1 MFQPSLPNITSRSLI
16 KSKQN
21 NPVLTILNSTVKKVR
36 TARLP
41 RLMLPLLLL
50 LAITGCKEEPG
61 VVGESFVESS
71 QSFQFDTLFVNNLQ
85 PESSNAYTGR
95 LQRIAVGNYT
105 DPIFGDMITRALVK
119 PIITDLIDL
128 QAVFNT
134 SEMEL
139 RLQFDTSQFW
149 GDTTVTNQYNIYRVE
164 NLWRGIPWLSD
175 DQVQFNE
182 AELLATF
189 DRRLEEI
196 VTIPLPEDWVVE
208 YAALYNADDVLKD
221 SLFSFEFDGLVIEPV
236 TDNGA
241 IGYINIANTVFAV
254 KNPLDTAFVEI
265 PLGDWAYSIERE
277 NAVTPNDRLM
287 INTNNDVFIRGNF
300 FDQLSGFEQSNIVK
314 AELVL
319 YRDTL
324 TLQNNLPAGHVR
336 PKPNFLLAHQNIDLD
351 PIYEFSISGGDSLGR
366 PDDVYEAYRFNLTA
380 YVNRYLFGDGLDD
393 DFYFTI
399 FERTGVVRSELL
411 HDSSTGD
418 ADRRPIVIITRI
430 EEE

>member
-1 MFQPSLPNITSRSLI
+1 
-16 KSKQN
+16 
-21 NPVLTILNSTVKKVR
+21 
-36 TARLP
+36 
-41 RLMLPLLLL
+41 MLVL
-50 LAITGCKEEPG
+50 LAIFGCREEPG
-61 VVGESFVESS
+61 VVGESFVDTS
-71 QSFQFDTLFVNNLQ
+71 QSFQFDTVYVNNLQ

-95 LQRIAVGNYT
+95 LQRMAVGTYS
-105 DPIFGDMITRALVK
+105 DPLFGDMTTRALLK
-119 PIITDLIDL
+119 PIITDIINLE
-128 QAVFNT
+128 AVFPT

-139 RLQFDTSQFW
+139 RLQFETDQFW
-149 GDTTVTNQYNIYRVE
+149 GDTTVTNQFNVYRVE
-164 NLWRGIPWLSD
+164 NLWRGIPWLSN

-189 DRRLEEI
+189 DRRIEEF
-196 VTIPLPEDWVVE
+196 VRIPLPSDWVLE
-208 YAALYNADDVLKD
+208 YADLYNADDVLKD
-221 SLFSFEFDGLVIEPV
+221 SLFSFVFRGLVIEPV
-236 TDNGA
+236 TDNGS
-241 IGYINIANTVFAV
+241 IGFLNIANTVFSV
-254 KNPLDTAFVEI
+254 KNPLDTAFVDI

-277 NAVTPNDRLM
+277 NASIPNDRLA

-300 FDQLSGFEQSNIVK
+300 FNELNGFEQSNIVK

-324 TLQNNLPAGHVR
+324 TLQNNLPAGHLR
-336 PKPNFLLAHQNIDLD
+336 PKPNFLLSHQNIDLD
-351 PIYEFSISGGDSLGR
+351 PVYEFSISGGDSLGR

-411 HDSSTGD
+411 HDSSTDD
-418 ADRRPIVIITRI
+418 ATRRPILILTRI